1 MSPSRRTLLTAGLGG
16 AVLLGLGGAGLAL
29 RPGAE
34 VDVTP
39 DLRVLTPRQYGIL
52 VAVADRICAG
62 GDGRPAA
69 SAVGVAEKVDHQLS
83 TMHPADAVELGQGLL
98 LIENA
103 LVGLLLDGRTMP
115 FTLLGPDAQDAV
127 LEDFRTSRIAIRR
140 SVYKALRGLVAASY
154 WGDPRLYAAVGYPGP
169 PDFRS
174 MMRAR
179 AAEEAAA
186 GAAVGEEVPG

>member
-1 MSPSRRTLLTAGLGG
+1 MGTSRRTLLTAGLGG

-34 VDVTP
+34 VVDVP

-52 VAVADRICAG
+52 VAVADRICPG
-62 GDGRPAA
+62 GGGRPAA
-69 SAVGVAEKVDHQLS
+69 SAVGVAAKVDHQLS
-83 TMHPADAVELGQGLL
+83 TMHPADAAELGQGLL

-103 LVGLLLDGRTMP
+103 LVGFLLDGRTAP
-115 FTLLGPDAQDAV
+115 FTRLGPDAQDAV

-154 WGDPRLYAAVGYPGP
+154 WGDPRLYGAVGYPGP

-179 AAEEAAA
+179 AAEETAA
-186 GAAVGEEVPG
+186 GDPIGEEVPG